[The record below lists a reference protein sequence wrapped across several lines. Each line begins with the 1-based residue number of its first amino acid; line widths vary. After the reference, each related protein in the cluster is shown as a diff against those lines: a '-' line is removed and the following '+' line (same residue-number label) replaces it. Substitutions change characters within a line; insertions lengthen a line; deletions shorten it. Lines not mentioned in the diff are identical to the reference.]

1 MTKSV
6 AHEASTTYAQGGISA
21 VISQLDT
28 VDEHV
33 NDTVLA
39 GDYLCDEKAVRA
51 LCTDGKSA
59 IEKLVEIGTRFTKAE
74 ELEAKNKQADAVHA
88 ATNES
93 KLNKSYEGLHLCR
106 EGGHGKPRIV
116 HCDDMTGKEV
126 ERALVEATRK
136 HPNVTFYENHACVDL
151 MT

>member
-33 NDTVLA
+33 NDTVVA

-74 ELEAKNKQADAVHA
+74 ELEAKNK
-88 ATNES
+88 
-93 KLNKSYEGLHLCR
+93 
-106 EGGHGKPRIV
+106 
-116 HCDDMTGKEV
+116 
-126 ERALVEATRK
+126 
-136 HPNVTFYENHACVDL
+136 
-151 MT
+151 

>member
-33 NDTVLA
+33 NDTVVA

-59 IEKLVEIGTRFTKAE
+59 TKVGGNRDEIYQGRGAGSQE
-74 ELEAKNKQADAVHA
+74 
-88 ATNES
+88 
-93 KLNKSYEGLHLCR
+93 
-106 EGGHGKPRIV
+106 
-116 HCDDMTGKEV
+116 
-126 ERALVEATRK
+126 
-136 HPNVTFYENHACVDL
+136 
-151 MT
+151 